1 MLIAGII
8 AAASLVALLPLFV
21 SYCGTALSSARSEP
35 LSERVSTL
43 IGSRDGE
50 LAAQDFERVLQLVR
64 LCPEHEPDRAGVRA
78 VTIYYRA
85 LQAGGRLC
93 GRLSPSFADWTKRE
107 CGDCTHFA
115 AVVLGRC
122 ISSSH
127 SLFTQQVSDHL

>member
-21 SYCGTALSSARSEP
+21 SYCGTVLSSVRSEP

-43 IGSRDGE
+43 IGSYDGD
-50 LAAQDFERVLQLVR
+50 LAAEDFDRVLQLVR
-64 LCPEHEPDRAGVRA
+64 LCPEQEPDRAGVRA
-78 VTIYYRA
+78 VTVYYRT

-93 GRLSPSFADWTKRE
+93 GRLSPSFADWTERE

-115 AVVLGRC
+115 AVVLDRS
-122 ISSSH
+122 ISSSR
-127 SLFTQQVSDHL
+127 SLFTRQASDHL

>member
-43 IGSRDGE
+43 IGSYEGD
-50 LAAQDFERVLQLVR
+50 LAAQDFDRVLQLVR

-78 VTIYYRA
+78 VTTYYRT

-93 GRLSPSFADWTKRE
+93 GRFSPSFADWTERE
-107 CGDCTHFA
+107 CEDCAHFA
-115 AVVLGRC
+115 AVVLDRS
-122 ISSSH
+122 ISSSR
-127 SLFTQQVSDHL
+127 SLFTQQASDHL